1 MSDPRYPSAF
11 QRPGSAT
18 PDGTGNPH
26 PKPAPTRSTPPE
38 SADPASATTAHPGV
52 AEPVP
57 QRRPRASARPTAA
70 QGPAPGG
77 NRIVLLGGDVDDL
90 AAEAPASRRNRAVG
104 GLYALAAVLLAL
116 ALLGGLWS
124 QGLLRSLSEYGTTLN
139 PDGLQELYFDGTETG
154 TVGFARLLVQLAP
167 TTLALG
173 VLALLVAI
181 ALPVLTRR
189 PR

>member
-1 MSDPRYPSAF
+1 VSDPRYPSAF

-18 PDGTGNPH
+18 PDGEATAHAVPV
-26 PKPAPTRSTPPE
+26 PVPEPAPRTR
-38 SADPASATTAHPGV
+38 TTA
-52 AEPVP
+52 PVP
-57 QRRPRASARPTAA
+57 EPERRRRASARPIVAGETER
-70 QGPAPGG
+70 GG
-77 NRIVLLGGDVDDL
+77 NRIVLLGDDDEEPVDAPPSQRNL
-90 AAEAPASRRNRAVG
+90 AIG
-104 GLYALAAVLLAL
+104 GLYALAGVLLAI

-124 QGLLRSLSEYGTTLN
+124 QGMLRGIDGYGSSVN
-139 PDGLQELYFDGTETG
+139 PDGLIVLDFDGSETG
-154 TVGFARLLVQLAP
+154 AVGFARLLVQLAP

>member
-1 MSDPRYPSAF
+1 MA
-11 QRPGSAT
+11 
-18 PDGTGNPH
+18 
-26 PKPAPTRSTPPE
+26 
-38 SADPASATTAHPGV
+38 
-52 AEPVP
+52 AEEAG
-57 QRRPRASARPTAA
+57 R
-70 QGPAPGG
+70 GG
-77 NRIVLLGGDVDDL
+77 NRIVLLGGAVEDELV
-90 AAEAPASRRNRAVG
+90 EAPASQRNLALG

-124 QGLLRSLSEYGTTLN
+124 QGMLRGVDSYGSSVN
-139 PDGLQELYFDGTETG
+139 PDGLAVLSFDGTETG

-167 TTLALG
+167 TTLSLG

>member
-18 PDGTGNPH
+18 PHGTEITHAAPT
-26 PKPAPTRSTPPE
+26 PAPTAPVSPTLRIAAAPE
-38 SADPASATTAHPGV
+38 P
-52 AEPVP
+52 E
-57 QRRPRASARPTAA
+57 RRRRASARQIAA
-70 QGPAPGG
+70 EDAERGG
-77 NRIVLLGGDVDDL
+77 NRIVLLDGAVEDELV
-90 AAEAPASRRNRAVG
+90 EAPASQRNLAIG

-124 QGLLRSLSEYGTTLN
+124 QGLVRGLSEYGPMLN